1 MNPADFEF
9 LSQFLKK
16 RSGLALTADKDY
28 LITSRLNPIAEKKSL
43 AGVADVIVRLRAG
56 DEALARLVVEAMT
69 TNESFFFRDKVPFDQ
84 FSASVLP
91 ALIRARSDKRRLS
104 IWCAAASSGQEPYS
118 LAMLLR
124 DNATQLKDWSVQ
136 ILATDISS
144 EILTRAQT
152 GVYSQFEVQRGLP
165 IQMLVKYFTKVGE
178 QWRIKD
184 EIRNM
189 VQFRCFNLLDP
200 YLGLGPF
207 DVIFCRNV
215 LIYFEEPTKKAVLER
230 LAQSMSMDGYL
241 ALGAAESVFGV
252 TSAFAPVDGMRG
264 LYQRRSEVKL
274 SPALSRATG

>member
-43 AGVADVIVRLRAG
+43 AGIAGVIAKLRAG
-56 DEALARLVVEAMT
+56 DEPLARLVVEAMT

-84 FSASVLP
+84 FSAAVLP
-91 ALIRARSDKRRLS
+91 SLLRARSDRRKLS
-104 IWCAAASSGQEPYS
+104 IWCAAASSGQEPFS
-118 LAMLLR
+118 LAMLLKE
-124 DNATQLKDWSVQ
+124 NAAQLKDWTVQ

-144 EILTRAQT
+144 EILARAQA
-152 GVYSQFEVQRGLP
+152 GLYSQFEIQRGLP

-215 LIYFEEPTKKAVLER
+215 LIYFEEPTKKVVLER
-230 LAQSMSMDGYL
+230 LAQSMTADGFL

-252 TSAFAPVDGMRG
+252 TNVFGPVDGMRG
-264 LYQRRSEVKL
+264 LYQRRSEAKL
-274 SPALSRATG
+274 STPLSRATA